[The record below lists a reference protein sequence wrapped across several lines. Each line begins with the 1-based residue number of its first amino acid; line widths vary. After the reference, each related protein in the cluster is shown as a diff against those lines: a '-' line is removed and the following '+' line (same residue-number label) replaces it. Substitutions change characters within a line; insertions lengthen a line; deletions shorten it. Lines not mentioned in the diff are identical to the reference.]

1 MIESF
6 EVKSFGY
13 KIKGVM
19 TTPRGN
25 KKYPCI
31 VLSHGLISSKESSK
45 YLALSENLVQDGIAA
60 CRFDYHGCGES
71 EGNIEDTTLTIRVG
85 NLDSVVEHVLKHH
98 LINPEKIGVLGSSF
112 GGSTCIVKSARD
124 KRIKCISL
132 WATPYILE
140 KKGDGR
146 ISDIEFKDTIY
157 NDFST
162 YDLLSEAKK
171 ISCALVVHGE
181 EDETVPF
188 REGKAIYKNIK
199 KPKKLS
205 IIKGGDHIFSI
216 ASHREKAIELA
227 INWFRRYLLGS

>member
-6 EVKSFGY
+6 EVKSLGFR
-13 KIKGVM
+13 IKGVL

-31 VLSHGLISSKESSK
+31 ILSHGLISSKESSK
-45 YLALSENLVQDGIAA
+45 YLAISENLVQDGIAT

-71 EGNIEDTTLTIRVG
+71 EGSIEDTTLTIRVG
-85 NLDSVVEHVLKHH
+85 NLDSVFEYVLTHH
-98 LINPEKIGVLGSSF
+98 LIDPERIGILGSSF
-112 GGSTCIVKSARD
+112 GGSACIVKSARD
-124 KRIKCISL
+124 KRVRCISL

-140 KKGDGR
+140 KQGDGR
-146 ISDIEFKDTIY
+146 ISDIEFRDTIY

-171 ISCALVVHGE
+171 ISYALVVHGE
-181 EDETVPF
+181 DDETVPVH
-188 REGKAIYKNIK
+188 EGKAIYKNIK
-199 KPKKLS
+199 RPKKLS

-227 INWFRRYLLGS
+227 INWFRHYLLVS